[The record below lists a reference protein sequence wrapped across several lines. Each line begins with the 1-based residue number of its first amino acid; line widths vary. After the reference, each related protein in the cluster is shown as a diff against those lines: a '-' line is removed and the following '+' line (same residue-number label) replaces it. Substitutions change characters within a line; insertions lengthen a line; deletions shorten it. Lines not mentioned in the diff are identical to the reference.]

1 MNHQNEDFQATGNV
15 ETMET
20 VESVETE
27 ESVFIVIKHS
37 AVATF
42 EINFIHLS
50 IFVFQ
55 PLSYSL
61 SRLMF

>member
-1 MNHQNEDFQATGNV
+1 MNHQNEDFQATSNV

-37 AVATF
+37 VWLRF
-42 EINFIHLS
+42 K
-50 IFVFQ
+50 
-55 PLSYSL
+55 
-61 SRLMF
+61 

>member
-37 AVATF
+37 AVAPF
-42 EINFIHLS
+42 
-50 IFVFQ
+50 
-55 PLSYSL
+55 
-61 SRLMF
+61 